1 MNVRSIAP
9 VVLLLSFRVFAQVP
23 SAPVTGEVTVKTA
36 HYEVMS
42 DMGDGERL
50 AQEME
55 NRFTVY
61 SRLFRFEP
69 ARAALPLKV
78 RAWQDRETY
87 DNYVSAR
94 LGSSRSGAVY
104 LHYNQSDRR
113 ELVINRGSAEEWHN
127 LPYQT
132 FIQYLRAFVPFPP
145 SWIREGFAIY
155 FSTVGFSGSGEINYE
170 ENLSW
175 LETVKGLGGRAPGI
189 EDILLADQRGIPENF
204 QSVSWSLVSFFLSSG
219 REEYFRTLT
228 DCFMVLSGEKTAA
241 ENSQAVVDRIRLWNS
256 LENMEKDYRAYINSR
271 RTFAELVAEGE
282 KAYAE
287 GDPAGAELAFV
298 TAMNQKPSHHVPYY
312 YLGLLSYGENSY
324 VMAEEYYRMSLERG
338 ADRALVSYAR
348 GVNAAAAGKNREALA
363 FLEEAASASPERYRE
378 KAESL
383 IARIGGNSR

>member
-1 MNVRSIAP
+1 MNVRSFAP
-9 VVLLLSFRVFAQVP
+9 LVLLLSFRVFAQVP
-23 SAPVTGEVTVKTA
+23 PAPVTGEVIVRTA
-36 HYEVMS
+36 HYEVTS
-42 DMGDGERL
+42 GMGDGERL

-87 DNYVSAR
+87 DNYVSER
-94 LGSSRSGAVY
+94 LGSSRDGAVY
-104 LHYNQSDRR
+104 FHYSQSGRR
-113 ELVINRGSAEEWHN
+113 ELVINRGSAEERHN
-127 LPYQT
+127 LPYQA
-132 FIQYLRAFVPFPP
+132 FIQYLRAFVPSPP

-155 FSTVGFSGSGEINYE
+155 FSTMGFSGSGEIIYE

-175 LETVKGLGGRAPGI
+175 LKTVRDLGAKAPGI
-189 EDILLADQRGIPENF
+189 EDILLADERGIPDNF
-204 QSVSWSLVSFFLSSG
+204 QSVSWSLVSFFLTSG

-241 ENSQAVVDRIRLWNS
+241 ENSRAVADRIRMWNT
-256 LENMEKDYRAYINSR
+256 LENLEKDYRAYINSR

-287 GDPAGAELAFV
+287 GDSAGAELAFV
-298 TAMNQKPSHHVPYY
+298 TAMNQKPSLHVPYY
-312 YLGLLSYGENSY
+312 YMGLLSYGENSY
-324 VMAEEYYRMSLERG
+324 VIAEEYYRMSLERG
-338 ADRALVSYAR
+338 ADFALVSYAR

-363 FLEEAASASPERYRE
+363 FLEEAAKASPQRYRE

-383 IARIGGNSR
+383 MARLEGNSP

>member
-1 MNVRSIAP
+1 MNVRSVAP
-9 VVLLLSFRVFAQVP
+9 LVFLLSFRVFAQVP
-23 SAPVTGEVTVKTA
+23 PAPVAGEVTVRTA
-36 HYEVMS
+36 HYEVIS
-42 DMGDGERL
+42 DMGDGEHL
-50 AQEME
+50 AREME

-69 ARAALPLKV
+69 ARATLPLKV

-94 LGSSRSGAVY
+94 LGSSRGGAVY
-104 LHYNQSDRR
+104 LHYSQSGRR
-113 ELVINRGSAEEWHN
+113 ELVINRGSAEERYN
-127 LPYQT
+127 LPYQA
-132 FIQYLRAFVPFPP
+132 FIQYLRAFVPSPP

-175 LETVKGLGGRAPGI
+175 LETVRGLGAKAPGI
-189 EDILLADQRGIPENF
+189 EDILLADERGIPGNF
-204 QSVSWSLVSFFLSSG
+204 QSVSWALVSFFLTSG

-241 ENSQAVVDRIRLWNS
+241 ENSRAVADRIRLWNT
-256 LENMEKDYRAYINSR
+256 LENLEKDYRAYINSR
-271 RTFAELVAEGE
+271 RTFTELVAEGE

-287 GDPAGAELAFV
+287 GDSAGAELAFV
-298 TAMNQKPSHHVPYY
+298 TAMNQKPSRHVPYY

-324 VMAEEYYRMSLERG
+324 IIAEEYYRMSLERG
-338 ADRALVSYAR
+338 ADFALVSYAR
-348 GVNAAAAGKNREALA
+348 GVNAAAAGKNREAIV
-363 FLEEAASASPERYRE
+363 FLEKAAEASPQRYQE

-383 IARIGGNSR
+383 MARLKGNSP